1 MNIRKF
7 WRLSCLTVASLFWAS
22 CSSDSNPQF
31 PIAQA
36 ANPDSSADATESSS
50 SDAALTESSSSLP
63 TEEATSSSDEG
74 TSSSLDAAMSSSNVE
89 SSSSV
94 GATSVSSSSEA
105 VKYVL
110 ARDPSVTCSKSVNF
124 IQDCPKASPSYS
136 CVDLQTFLK
145 KDTTISEKILTS
157 WEEKLESCGVVQENA
172 PVYGVVYP
180 VCPYRTVNYLK
191 CSDGKNYDLFKEEN
205 GVAYTTESEYYETHS
220 SATESSSSVVASS
233 SSVPEDLVKNCP
245 KSEFVVFADILAEV
259 RSKLYERLVKNIEE
273 NTALSDSVKSYL
285 ETLLDRDNKT
295 LKGNFSPYFPGSD
308 QNVES
313 TSLKWDSEEWFNG
326 YIAKTESC
334 ADGTPVT
341 TKRYQQKYAAIYD
354 ECLDII
360 SKKINDIIENES
372 KAAE

>member
-7 WRLSCLTVASLFWAS
+7 CRLGYLTVASFFWAS
-22 CSSDSNPQF
+22 CTESNPQF

-74 TSSSLDAAMSSSNVE
+74 TSSSLDAAMSSLNVE

-110 ARDPSVTCSKSVNF
+110 ARDTSVTCSKSVTF
-124 IQDCPKASPSYS
+124 MQDCPKASPSYS

-157 WEEKLESCGVVQENA
+157 WEEKMESCGVIRENA
-172 PVYGVVYP
+172 PVYGVVSP

-205 GVAYTTESEYYETHS
+205 GVAYITESEYYETHS
-220 SATESSSSVVASS
+220 SAAESSSSVAASS

-245 KSEFVVFADILAEV
+245 KSEFVLFADILAEV
-259 RSKLYERLVKNIEE
+259 QSKLYERLVKNIEE

-341 TKRYQQKYAAIYD
+341 TKRYQQKYAAIYQ

>member
-7 WRLSCLTVASLFWAS
+7 CRLGFLTLTSLFWAS
-22 CSSDSNPQF
+22 CGTDSNPQF
-31 PIAQA
+31 PSMA
-36 ANPDSSADATESSS
+36 ANPDSSADNSGSSS
-50 SDAALTESSSSLP
+50 SVEPASSSF
-63 TEEATSSSDEG
+63 AD
-74 TSSSLDAAMSSSNVE
+74 VE
-89 SSSSV
+89 SSSDVAQPSSSTDNLASSSAEAPV
-94 GATSVSSSSEA
+94 SSANVASSSSVA
-105 VKYVL
+105 SSASASLVL

-172 PVYGVVYP
+172 PVYGITYP
-180 VCPYRTVNYLK
+180 VCPYIAVNYLR

-220 SATESSSSVVASS
+220 SAAESSSSVVASS

-245 KSEFVVFADILAEV
+245 KGEFVVFADILAEV
-259 RSKLYERLVKNIEE
+259 QSKLYERLVKNIEE

>member
-7 WRLSCLTVASLFWAS
+7 CRLGYLTVASLFWAS
-22 CSSDSNPQF
+22 CTESNPQF
-31 PIAQA
+31 PTSLDPAS
-36 ANPDSSADATESSS
+36 NTSSDVSSSGEELSSSAEESSPSSSSSEDPVMSSAEIESSSEASSS
-50 SDAALTESSSSLP
+50 SDVASSSS
-63 TEEATSSSDEG
+63 AQSSSG
-74 TSSSLDAAMSSSNVE
+74 
-89 SSSSV
+89 SV
-94 GATSVSSSSEA
+94 Q
-105 VKYVL
+105 YVL
-110 ARDPSVTCSKSVNF
+110 ARDPSVTCSKSVTF
-124 IQDCPKASPSYS
+124 MQDCPKASPSYS
-136 CVDLQTFLK
+136 CVDLQTFLS

-157 WEEKLESCGVVQENA
+157 WEEKMESCGVIRENA
-172 PVYGVVYP
+172 PVYGVVSP

-205 GVAYTTESEYYETHS
+205 GVAYITESEYYETHS
-220 SATESSSSVVASS
+220 SAAESSSSVAASS

-245 KSEFVVFADILAEV
+245 KSEFVLFADILAEV
-259 RSKLYERLVKNIEE
+259 QSKLYERLVKNIEE

-341 TKRYQQKYAAIYD
+341 TKRYQQKYAAIYQ

>member
-7 WRLSCLTVASLFWAS
+7 CRLGYLTVASLFWAS
-22 CSSDSNPQF
+22 CSESNPQI
-31 PIAQA
+31 PTPLDPASNTSSDVSSSGA
-36 ANPDSSADATESSS
+36 ELSSSAEVSSPSSSSSEDPVMSSAEIESSSEASSS
-50 SDAALTESSSSLP
+50 SDVASSSS
-63 TEEATSSSDEG
+63 AQSSSG
-74 TSSSLDAAMSSSNVE
+74 
-89 SSSSV
+89 SV
-94 GATSVSSSSEA
+94 Q
-105 VKYVL
+105 YVL

-136 CVDLQTFLK
+136 CEDLQKFLK

-172 PVYGVVYP
+172 PVYGVMSP
-180 VCPYRTVNYLK
+180 VCPIRTVNYLK

-259 RSKLYERLVKNIEE
+259 QSKLYERLVKNIEE

-360 SKKINDIIENES
+360 GKKINDIIENES